1 MPGYGEPAK
10 SGKYRAAFD
19 DGSELELHAFD
30 MGDLLVALA
39 DKMYLRMDLMT
50 TFSVRQ
56 WSPLDESDDVAAK
69 FWSYEDLDR
78 SDIFVEATLW
88 YPRHAIAQVAVC
100 EEAGRSPVLPSER
113 RAARLRPS

>member
-30 MGDLLVALA
+30 MGDLLV
-39 DKMYLRMDLMT
+39 LMT

-78 SDIFVEATLW
+78 SNIFVEATLW

>member
-39 DKMYLRMDLMT
+39 DKMVHFVFIR
-50 TFSVRQ
+50 F
-56 WSPLDESDDVAAK
+56 AA
-69 FWSYEDLDR
+69 
-78 SDIFVEATLW
+78 
-88 YPRHAIAQVAVC
+88 
-100 EEAGRSPVLPSER
+100 
-113 RAARLRPS
+113 